1 MAGCSQQKGVEDGNQ
16 KRREGSSQPA
26 QKSNPY
32 IEKPFADGC
41 DGLCSKLFL
50 LLIFST
56 SIFMHNPCQIL
67 KIFEHID
74 NK

>member
-1 MAGCSQQKGVEDGNQ
+1 MELAEGGMAGCSQQKGVEDGNQ

-41 DGLCSKLFL
+41 DGLGSMFL
-50 LLIFST
+50 CLLIFHT
-56 SIFMHNPCQIL
+56 SFLCIIRAKYL
-67 KIFEHID
+67 K
-74 NK
+74 